1 MSDERRK
8 VMANT
13 FTFLNA
19 DLSVRFR
26 QPTGEK
32 RAIEGVDE
40 PNLLRSM
47 FPYHEVPKIT
57 FDPAP
62 EVPLDP
68 PDEIFMS
75 CTTFRDGQ
83 QARTPYT
90 VQQIVDL
97 YDMESRLS
105 GPNGVIRQSE
115 FFLYTEKDRDTVA
128 RVLALGR
135 RYPEVTS
142 WIRANKNDLKLVK
155 DVGLKETGILTSS
168 SDYHIFKK
176 LGLDRKKAADMY
188 LGVVRE
194 AVEAGIKPRCHL
206 EDLTRADIYGF
217 IVPFVQALMQIQE
230 DSGVPVK
237 VRLCDTMGWA
247 VPYPGA
253 SLPRSVAKLVHVL
266 VHECGVPKAQLG
278 WHGHNDFHKTLINAS
293 TAWLYGCADANGT
306 LLGIGERTGNTPIEG
321 LCVEY
326 AMLMGTPNGMDLRV
340 ITEIAEY
347 YRKEI
352 KEEIPIRTPLVGDEF
367 NTTAAGIHVDG
378 LMKDPE
384 IYNIFDTERLLNRP
398 VGVKINDKSGAAGVA
413 YWVNQH
419 LGLAGDER
427 LDKKHPAIMSIATW
441 VEMQYRQG
449 RTTAVASEEM
459 IEQIHEHLPE
469 YVGRGAL
476 SPSAAISS

>member
-1 MSDERRK
+1 
-8 VMANT
+8 MAKT
-13 FTFLNA
+13 FEFLNA
-19 DLSVRFR
+19 DPAVHVR

-32 RAIEGVDE
+32 HAIEQVDE

-62 EVPLDP
+62 EVALDP
-68 PDEIFMS
+68 PEELFIT

-83 QARTPYT
+83 QARIPYT

-97 YDMESRLS
+97 YAMESRLS

-115 FFLYTEKDRDTVA
+115 FFLYTERDRDAVA
-128 RVLALGR
+128 RVLALGQ

-155 DVGLKETGILTSS
+155 ELGLEETGMLTSS

-176 LGLDRKKAADMY
+176 LGLDRQKAADAY

-194 AVEAGIKPRCHL
+194 AIDAGIKPRCHL
-206 EDLTRADIYGF
+206 EDLTRADVYGF
-217 IVPFVQALMQIQE
+217 VVPFVQELMQIQE
-230 DSGVPVK
+230 DSGIPIK

-266 VHECGVPKAQLG
+266 VRECGVPKAQLE
-278 WHGHNDFHKTLINAS
+278 WHGHNDFYKTLINAS
-293 TAWLYGCADANGT
+293 TAWLFGCAGANGT

-347 YRKEI
+347 YRREL
-352 KEEIPIRTPLVGDEF
+352 KEEVPIRTPLVGDEF

-378 LMKDPE
+378 MMKDPE
-384 IYNIFDTERLLNRP
+384 IYNIFDTEALLNRP

-413 YWVNQH
+413 YWVNQC
-419 LGLAGDER
+419 LRLAGDEP
-427 LDKKHPAIMSIATW
+427 LDKKHPAIMRIAAW
-441 VEMQYRQG
+441 VDAQYRQG
-449 RTTAVASEEM
+449 RTTAIASEEM
-459 IEQIHEHLPE
+459 LELIHEHLPE
-469 YVGRGAL
+469 CVK
-476 SPSAAISS
+476 

>member
-1 MSDERRK
+1 
-8 VMANT
+8 MAKT
-13 FTFLNA
+13 FEFLKA
-19 DLSVRFR
+19 DRSVLFR
-26 QPTGEK
+26 QPTGER
-32 RAIEGVDE
+32 RAVEQVHK

-47 FPYHEVPKIT
+47 FPYHEVPKIA

-68 PDEIFMS
+68 PEEVFIT

-97 YDMESRLS
+97 YEMESRLS
-105 GPNGVIRQSE
+105 GPNGVIRQAE
-115 FFLYTEKDRDTVA
+115 FFLYTERDREAVE

-142 WIRANKNDLKLVK
+142 WIRANPRDLKLVK
-155 DVGLKETGILTSS
+155 ALGLNETGILTSS

-176 LGLDRKKAADMY
+176 LGLDRKKAAAMY
-188 LGVVRE
+188 LGVVRA
-194 AVEAGIKPRCHL
+194 AVEAGVTPRCHL

-217 IVPFVQALMQIQE
+217 IIPFVQELMKIQE
-230 DSGVPVK
+230 HSGVPVK

-253 SLPRSVAKLVHVL
+253 ALPRSVAKLVHVL
-266 VHECGVPKAQLG
+266 IRECGVPKGQLE

-293 TAWLYGCADANGT
+293 TAWLYGCAGANGT
-306 LLGIGERTGNTPIEG
+306 LLGIGERAGNTPIEG

-326 AMLMGTPNGMDLRV
+326 AMFMGSPNGMDLRV

-347 YRKEI
+347 YRQELKED
-352 KEEIPIRTPLVGDEF
+352 IPIRSPLVGEEF

-378 LMKDPE
+378 MMKDPE
-384 IYNIFDTERLLNRP
+384 IYNIFDTEALLNRP
-398 VGVKINDKSGAAGVA
+398 VGVKINDKSGVAGVA
-413 YWVNQH
+413 FWVNQY
-419 LGLAGDER
+419 LGLQDER
-427 LDKKHPAIMSIATW
+427 QVDKKHPAVIKIAAW
-441 VEMQYRQG
+441 VEEQYRQG
-449 RTTAVASEEM
+449 RTTAIASEEM
-459 IEQIHEHLPE
+459 IAQVNMHLPE
-469 YVGRGAL
+469 YGKYAC
-476 SPSAAISS
+476 STA

>member
-1 MSDERRK
+1 
-8 VMANT
+8 MANT
-13 FTFLNA
+13 FTFLKA
-19 DLSVRFR
+19 DPSVRFR
-26 QPTGEK
+26 QPTGER
-32 RAIEGVDE
+32 RAIEEVGE

-47 FPYHEVPKIT
+47 FPYHEVPKVP

-68 PDEIFMS
+68 PEEIFIT

-90 VQQIVDL
+90 VRQIVDL
-97 YDMESRLS
+97 YEMESRLG
-105 GPNGVIRQSE
+105 GPNGVIRQCE
-115 FFLYTEKDRDTVA
+115 FFLYTEKDREAVTQ
-128 RVLALGR
+128 VLALGR

-155 DVGLKETGILTSS
+155 DLGLSETGILTSS

-176 LGLDRKKAADMY
+176 LGLDRRKAADMY

-194 AVEAGIKPRCHL
+194 AVESGIGPRCHL

-217 IVPFVQALMQIQE
+217 IVPFVQHLMAIQE
-230 DSGVPVK
+230 DSGIPVK

-266 VHECGVPKAQLG
+266 IHECGVPKAQLE

-293 TAWLYGCADANGT
+293 TAWLYGCAGANGT

-326 AMLMGTPNGMDLRV
+326 AMLMGTPNGMDLPV
-340 ITEIAEY
+340 ITDIAEY
-347 YRKEI
+347 YRQEI

-378 LMKDPE
+378 MMKDPE
-384 IYNIFDTERLLNRP
+384 IYNIFDTEALLNRP
-398 VGVKINDKSGAAGVA
+398 IGVKINDKSGAAGLA
-413 YWVNQH
+413 YWINQH
-419 LGLAGDER
+419 LGLAGEAQ
-427 LDKKHPAIMSIATW
+427 LDKKHPAVIEIAAW
-441 VEMQYRQG
+441 VDAQYRQG
-449 RTTAVASEEM
+449 RTTAIASEEM
-459 IEQIHEHLPE
+459 IELIRQHLPE
-469 YVGRGAL
+469 Y
-476 SPSAAISS
+476 ISRSG

>member
-1 MSDERRK
+1 MSKRFE
-8 VMANT
+8 
-13 FTFLNA
+13 FLPA
-19 DLSVRFR
+19 DPSVLFR
-26 QPTGEK
+26 QPTRET
-32 RAIEGVDE
+32 RAIEAVDT

-47 FPYHEVPKIT
+47 FPYHDVPKIT

-68 PDEIFMS
+68 PQEIFIT
-75 CTTFRDGQ
+75 CTSFRDGQ
-83 QARTPYT
+83 QARMPYT
-90 VQQIVDL
+90 VRQIVDL
-97 YDMESRLS
+97 YEMESRLS

-115 FFLYTEKDRDTVA
+115 FFLYTEKDREAVEQ
-128 RVLALGR
+128 VLALGR

-142 WIRANKNDLKLVK
+142 WIRANTNDLKLVI
-155 DVGLKETGILTSS
+155 DLALRETGILTSS

-176 LGLDRKKAADMY
+176 LGLDRRKAADLY
-188 LGVVRE
+188 LGVVRA
-194 AVEAGIKPRCHL
+194 AVESGIRPRCHL

-217 IVPFVQALMQIQE
+217 IVPFVQQLMAIQE

-266 VHECGVPKAQLG
+266 IHECGVPKAQLE
-278 WHGHNDFHKTLINAS
+278 WHGHNDFHKTVINAS
-293 TAWLYGCADANGT
+293 TAWVYGCAGANGT

-326 AMLMGTPNGMDLRV
+326 AMLMGTANGMDLRV
-340 ITEIAEY
+340 ITEIADY
-347 YRKEI
+347 YRREI

-378 LMKDPE
+378 MMKDPE
-384 IYNIFDTERLLNRP
+384 IYNIFDTEALLNRP

-413 YWVNQH
+413 FWVNQA
-419 LGLAGDER
+419 LGLAGDEC
-427 LDKKHPAIMSIATW
+427 LDKRHPAIMNIAAW
-441 VEMQYRQG
+441 VDTQYRQG
-449 RTTAVASEEM
+449 RTTAIASEEM
-459 IEQIHEHLPE
+459 LELIHEHLPE
-469 YVGRGAL
+469 RVK
-476 SPSAAISS
+476 

>member
-1 MSDERRK
+1 MTK
-8 VMANT
+8 T
-13 FTFLNA
+13 FEFLKA
-19 DLSVRFR
+19 DPAVHFR
-26 QPTGEK
+26 QPTGQK
-32 RAIEGVDE
+32 RTIAQVDE

-57 FDPAP
+57 FDAAQ
-62 EVPLDP
+62 EVALDP
-68 PDEIFMS
+68 PQEIFIT

-90 VQQIVDL
+90 VQQVVDL
-97 YDMESRLS
+97 YEMESRLS
-105 GPNGVIRQSE
+105 GPHGVIRQSE
-115 FFLYTEKDRDTVA
+115 FFLYTDKDREAVA

-155 DVGLKETGILTSS
+155 GLGLRETGILTSS

-176 LGLDRKKAADMY
+176 LGLDRSKAADVY

-194 AVEAGIKPRCHL
+194 AVGAGIKPRCHL

-217 IVPFVQALMQIQE
+217 IVPFVQELMQIQR
-230 DSGVPVK
+230 DSGIPVK

-266 VHECGVPKAQLG
+266 IHECGVPKAQLE
-278 WHGHNDFHKTLINAS
+278 WHGHNDFYKTLINAS
-293 TAWLYGCADANGT
+293 TAWLYGCAGANGT

-347 YRKEI
+347 YRREI
-352 KEEIPIRTPLVGDEF
+352 KEEIPVRTPLVGDEF
-367 NTTAAGIHVDG
+367 NTTAAGIHADG

-413 YWVNQH
+413 YWVNQY
-419 LGLAGDER
+419 LGLAGDEQ
-427 LDKKHPAIMSIATW
+427 LDKRHPAIMNIAAW
-441 VEMQYRQG
+441 VDAQYHHG
-449 RTTAVASEEM
+449 RTTAIASEEM
-459 IEQIHEHLPE
+459 IELIREHLPG
-469 YVGRGAL
+469 YL
-476 SPSAAISS
+476 SPDGRSLSAAISS

>member
-1 MSDERRK
+1 MTKAFE
-8 VMANT
+8 
-13 FTFLNA
+13 LLPA
-19 DLSVRFR
+19 DPAVCFR
-26 QPTGEK
+26 QPTGEEHV
-32 RAIEGVDE
+32 IEPVDE

-47 FPYHEVPKIT
+47 FPYHQVPKIT
-57 FDPAP
+57 FEPAP
-62 EVPLDP
+62 EVTLDP
-68 PDEIFMS
+68 PEESFVT

-97 YDMESRLS
+97 YEMESRLS
-105 GPNGVIRQSE
+105 GPNGVIRQCE
-115 FFLYTEKDRDTVA
+115 FFLYTEKDREAVA

-142 WIRANKNDLKLVK
+142 WIRAHKNDLKLVREL
-155 DVGLKETGILTSS
+155 GLGETGILTSS

-176 LGLDRKKAADMY
+176 LGLDRNKAADMY

-194 AVEAGIKPRCHL
+194 AIDAGIRPRCHL

-217 IVPFVQALMQIQE
+217 VVPFVQDLMQIQQ
-230 DSGVPVK
+230 DSGIPVK

-266 VHECGVPKAQLG
+266 RHECGVPSAQLE
-278 WHGHNDFHKTLINAS
+278 WHGHNDFYKTLINAS
-293 TAWLYGCADANGT
+293 TAWLYGCAGANGT

-326 AMLMGTPNGMDLRV
+326 AMLMGTPHGMDLRV

-347 YRKEI
+347 YRRAL
-352 KEEIPIRTPLVGDEF
+352 KEEVPARTPLVGDEF

-378 LMKDPE
+378 MMKDPE
-384 IYNIFDTERLLNRP
+384 IYNIFDTKALLNRP

-419 LGLAGDER
+419 LGLAGGAQ
-427 LDKKHPAIMSIATW
+427 LDKKHPAIVNIAAW
-441 VEMQYRQG
+441 VDAQYRQG
-449 RTTAVASEEM
+449 RTTAIASEEM
-459 IEQIHEHLPE
+459 LELLSKQLPE
-469 YVGRGAL
+469 CVK
-476 SPSAAISS
+476 

>member
-1 MSDERRK
+1 MTT
-8 VMANT
+8 T
-13 FTFLNA
+13 FEFLKA
-19 DLSVRFR
+19 DPSVRFC
-26 QPTGEK
+26 QPTGGR
-32 RAIEGVDE
+32 RAIEQVNE

-47 FPYHEVPKIT
+47 FPYHEVPKIA
-57 FDPAP
+57 FDPTP
-62 EVPLDP
+62 EVPLDA
-68 PDEIFMS
+68 PDEIFIT

-97 YDMESRLS
+97 YEMESRLS
-105 GPNGVIRQSE
+105 GPHGVIRQSE
-115 FFLYTEKDRDTVA
+115 FFLYTEKDRDAVA

-155 DVGLKETGILTSS
+155 DLGLGETGILTSS

-176 LGLDRKKAADMY
+176 LGLDRKKAADIY

-194 AVEAGIKPRCHL
+194 AVESGIKPRCHL

-217 IVPFVQALMQIQE
+217 IVPFVQELMQIQA
-230 DSGVPVK
+230 DSAIPVK

-266 VHECGVPKAQLG
+266 VHDCGVPKAQLE
-278 WHGHNDFHKTLINAS
+278 WHGHNDFHKTLINAC
-293 TAWLYGCADANGT
+293 TAWLYGCAGANGT

-326 AMLMGTPNGMDLRV
+326 AMLMGTPNGMDLPV
-340 ITEIAEY
+340 ITEIADY
-347 YRKEI
+347 YRREI
-352 KEEIPIRTPLVGDEF
+352 KEDIPIRTPLVGDEF

-384 IYNIFDTERLLNRP
+384 IYNIFDTEALLKRP
-398 VGVKINDKSGAAGVA
+398 VGVKISDKSGAAGVA
-413 YWVNQH
+413 YWVNQY
-419 LGLAGDER
+419 LALVGEKQ
-427 LDKKHPAIMSIATW
+427 LDKKHPAVMHMAAW
-441 VEMQYRQG
+441 VDEQYRQG
-449 RTTAVASEEM
+449 RTTAIASEEM
-459 IEQIHEHLPE
+459 LELLHAYLPG
-469 YVGRGAL
+469 YVN
-476 SPSAAISS
+476 

>member
-1 MSDERRK
+1 MT
-8 VMANT
+8 NT
-13 FTFLNA
+13 LKLMPA
-19 DLSVRFR
+19 DQHVLF
-26 QPTGEK
+26 QKPTGTK
-32 RAIEGVDE
+32 RVIAQVSE

-47 FPYHEVPKIT
+47 FPYHEVPKIV

-68 PDEIFMS
+68 PEELLIT

-97 YDMESRLS
+97 YGMASRLS
-105 GPNGVIRQSE
+105 GPQGVLRQCE
-115 FFLYTEKDRDTVA
+115 FFLYSDKDRQAVE
-128 RVLALGR
+128 RVLALGH

-142 WIRANKNDLKLVK
+142 WIRANQNDLKLVK
-155 DVGLKETGILTSS
+155 ELALRETGILTSC

-176 LGLDRKKAADMY
+176 LGLDRTRAAAIY
-188 LGVVRE
+188 LEVVCE
-194 AVEAGIKPRCHL
+194 AVEAGITPRCHL

-217 IVPFVQALMQIQE
+217 VVPFVQALMEIQR
-230 DSGVPVK
+230 DSGIPVK

-247 VPYPGA
+247 VPYAGA
-253 SLPRSVAKLVHVL
+253 ALPRSVSKLVHVM
-266 VHECGVPKAQLG
+266 VHECGVPKAQLE

-293 TAWLYGCADANGT
+293 TAWLYGCAGANGT

-340 ITEIAEY
+340 ITDIAEY
-347 YRKEI
+347 YRREI
-352 KEEIPIRTPLVGDEF
+352 KEDIPLRTPLVGAEF

-384 IYNIFDTERLLNRP
+384 IYNIFDTEALLNRP

-413 YWVNQH
+413 YWVDQY
-419 LGLAGDER
+419 LQLPKDR
-427 LDKKHPAIMSIATW
+427 QVDKKHPAILKIASW
-441 VEMQYRQG
+441 VEAQFQQG
-449 RTTAVASEEM
+449 RTTAIASEEM
-459 IEQIHEHLPE
+459 IEQVRQHLPAYLPE
-469 YVGRGAL
+469 EGQR
-476 SPSAAISS
+476 SSAAMPA

>member
-1 MSDERRK
+1 MTK
-8 VMANT
+8 T
-13 FTFLNA
+13 FEFLNA
-19 DLSVRFR
+19 DSAVHFR
-26 QPTGEK
+26 QPR
-32 RAIEGVDE
+32 RAQQAIQQVDE

-47 FPYHEVPKIT
+47 FPYHEAPKIT

-62 EVPLDP
+62 EVSLDP
-68 PDEIFMS
+68 PDELFIT
-75 CTTFRDGQ
+75 CTSFRDGQ
-83 QARTPYT
+83 QARPPYT

-97 YDMESRLS
+97 YEMESRLS

-115 FFLYTEKDRDTVA
+115 FFLYTEKDREAVA
-128 RVLALGR
+128 RVLGLGR

-142 WIRANKNDLKLVK
+142 WIRANSNDLKLVK
-155 DVGLKETGILTSS
+155 DVGLQETGILTSS

-176 LGLDRKKAADMY
+176 LGLNRQKAADLY
-188 LGVVRE
+188 LGMVRA

-217 IVPFVQALMQIQE
+217 IVPFVQQLMAIQQ
-230 DSGVPVK
+230 DSGIPVK

-253 SLPRSVAKLVHVL
+253 SLPRSVAKLVHVMI
-266 VHECGVPKAQLG
+266 HECGVPKAQLE

-293 TAWLYGCADANGT
+293 AAWLYGCAGANGT

-347 YRKEI
+347 YRQEI
-352 KEEIPIRTPLVGDEF
+352 SEEIPIRAPLVGDEC

-378 LMKDPE
+378 MMKDPE
-384 IYNIFDTERLLNRP
+384 IYNIFDTEALLNRP

-413 YWVNQH
+413 YWVNH
-419 LGLAGDER
+419 YLGLSGEVQ
-427 LDKKHPAIMSIATW
+427 LDKKHPAIMNIAAS
-441 VEMQYRQG
+441 VDAQYRQG
-449 RTTAVASEEM
+449 RTTAIASEEM
-459 IEQIHEHLPE
+459 IALIHEYLPE
-469 YVGRGAL
+469 YVGRDRRGLA
-476 SPSAAISS
+476 AAIPS

>member
-1 MSDERRK
+1 MTR
-8 VMANT
+8 T
-13 FTFLNA
+13 FELLPA
-19 DLSVRFR
+19 DPAVHLRA
-26 QPTGEK
+26 PTGEK
-32 RAIEGVDE
+32 RAIEQVDE

-47 FPYHEVPKIT
+47 FPYSEVPKIT
-57 FDPAP
+57 FDSAPEVALDPAP
-62 EVPLDP
+62 E
-68 PDEIFMS
+68 IFIT

-90 VQQIVDL
+90 AQQIVDL
-97 YDMESRLS
+97 YAMESRLS
-105 GPNGVIRQSE
+105 GPQAVIRQSE
-115 FFLYTEKDRDTVA
+115 FFLYTEKDRDAVA

-142 WIRANKNDLKLVK
+142 WIRANTNDLKLVK
-155 DVGLKETGILTSS
+155 DLGLGETGILTSS

-176 LGLDRKKAADMY
+176 LGLDRQKAAAVY

-194 AVEAGIKPRCHL
+194 AIAAGIKPRCHL

-217 IVPFVQALMQIQE
+217 VVPFVQQLMQLQQ
-230 DSGVPVK
+230 DSGMPVK
-237 VRLCDTMGWA
+237 IRLCDTMGWA

-253 SLPRSVAKLVHVL
+253 ALPRSVAKLVQVMIRD
-266 VHECGVPKAQLG
+266 CGVPKEHLE

-293 TAWLYGCADANGT
+293 TAWLYGCAGANGT

-326 AMLMGTPNGMDLRV
+326 AMLMGSPNGMDLAV

-347 YRKEI
+347 YQRALG
-352 KEEIPIRTPLVGDEF
+352 EEISVRTPLVGDEF

-384 IYNIFDTERLLNRP
+384 IYNIFDTEALLHRP

-419 LGLAGDER
+419 LHLSSAEQ
-427 LDKKHPAIMSIATW
+427 LDKKHPAVVNMAAW
-441 VEMQYRQG
+441 VETQYRQG
-449 RTTAVASEEM
+449 RTTAIASEEM
-459 IEQIHEHLPE
+459 LQLIHEYLPE
-469 YVGRGAL
+469 YVNRRGERL
-476 SPSAAISS
+476 SVPLPA

>member
-1 MSDERRK
+1 MTKPFE
-8 VMANT
+8 
-13 FTFLNA
+13 FLPA
-19 DLSVRFR
+19 DPAVRFR
-26 QPTGEK
+26 QPMGEK
-32 RAIEGVDE
+32 RAIEPVGE

-57 FDPAP
+57 FDSTP
-62 EVPLDP
+62 EMALDP
-68 PDEIFMS
+68 AQEMFIT

-83 QARTPYT
+83 QARMPYT

-97 YDMESRLS
+97 YEMESRLS

-115 FFLYTEKDRDTVA
+115 FFLYTEKDREAVM

-142 WIRANKNDLKLVK
+142 WIRAHTNDLKLVK
-155 DVGLKETGILTSS
+155 GLGLGETGILTSS

-176 LGLDRKKAADMY
+176 LGLDRQKAADVY

-194 AVEAGIKPRCHL
+194 AIAAGIKPRCHL

-217 IVPFVQALMQIQE
+217 IVPFVQQLMHIQQ
-230 DSGVPVK
+230 DSGIPVK
-237 VRLCDTMGWA
+237 IRLCDTMGWA
-247 VPYPGA
+247 VPYPRA
-253 SLPRSVAKLVHVL
+253 SLPRSVAKLVQVMI
-266 VHECGVPKAQLG
+266 HECGVPKAQLE

-293 TAWLYGCADANGT
+293 TAWLYGCAAANGT
-306 LLGIGERTGNTPIEG
+306 LLGIGERAGNTPIEG

-347 YRKEI
+347 YRREI
-352 KEEIPIRTPLVGDEF
+352 KEEIPSRTPLVGDEF

-378 LMKDPE
+378 MMKDPE
-384 IYNIFDTERLLNRP
+384 IYNIFDTEALLNRP

-419 LGLAGDER
+419 LELAGDEQ
-427 LDKKHPAIMSIATW
+427 LDKKHPAVVNIAAW
-441 VEMQYRQG
+441 VEAQYRQG
-449 RTTAVASEEM
+449 RTTAIASEEM
-459 IEQIHEHLPE
+459 LELIQEHLPE
-469 YVGRGAL
+469 YVNRGGGRL
-476 SPSAAISS
+476 SAALPA

>member
-1 MSDERRK
+1 MTK
-8 VMANT
+8 T
-13 FTFLNA
+13 FEVLNVDPSA
-19 DLSVRFR
+19 RFR
-26 QPTGEK
+26 QPTRAK
-32 RAIEGVDE
+32 RAIEQVDA

-57 FDPAP
+57 FDPAQ
-62 EVPLDP
+62 EVALDP
-68 PDEIFMS
+68 PEEIFIT

-83 QARTPYT
+83 QARQPYT

-105 GPNGVIRQSE
+105 GPHGVIRQSE
-115 FFLYTEKDRDTVA
+115 FFLYSEKDRDAVA
-128 RVLALGR
+128 QVLALGR

-142 WIRANKNDLKLVK
+142 WIRANKPDLKLVK
-155 DVGLKETGILTSS
+155 DLGLRETGILTSS

-176 LGLDRKKAADMY
+176 LGLDRQQAADVY

-217 IVPFVQALMQIQE
+217 VVPFVQQLMAIQAQ
-230 DSGVPVK
+230 SGVPVK

-247 VPYPGA
+247 VPYSGA
-253 SLPRSVAKLVHVL
+253 SLPRSVAKLVQVL
-266 VHECGVPKAQLG
+266 IRECGVPKAQLE
-278 WHGHNDFHKTLINAS
+278 WHGHNDFYKTLINAS
-293 TAWLYGCADANGT
+293 TAWLYGCAGANGT

-340 ITEIAEY
+340 ITEVAEY
-347 YRKEI
+347 YRSEI
-352 KEEIPIRTPLVGDEF
+352 KEGIPIRTPLVGDEF

-378 LMKDPE
+378 MMKDPD

-413 YWVNQH
+413 YWVNRYLS
-419 LGLAGDER
+419 LGGDEQ
-427 LDKKHPAIMSIATW
+427 LDKKHPAIMNIAAW
-441 VEMQYRQG
+441 VDAQYRQG
-449 RTTAVASEEM
+449 RKTAIASEEM
-459 IEQIHEHLPE
+459 RKLISEYLPE
-469 YVGRGAL
+469 YVSRGGPRLAAVL
-476 SPSAAISS
+476 SS

>member
-1 MSDERRK
+1 MSNSFELLK
-8 VMANT
+8 
-13 FTFLNA
+13 A
-19 DLSVRFR
+19 DPSVLFR

-32 RAIEGVDE
+32 RAITEVDE

-47 FPYHEVPKIT
+47 FPYHEVPKVT

-62 EVPLDP
+62 EVPLDL
-68 PDEIFMS
+68 PDEIFIT

-90 VQQIVDL
+90 VQQVVDL
-97 YDMESRLS
+97 YDMQSRLS

-115 FFLYTEKDRDTVA
+115 FFLYSDKDREAVE

-142 WIRANKNDLKLVK
+142 WIRAHRNDLRWVK
-155 DVGLKETGILTSS
+155 DLGLPETGILTSS

-176 LGLDRKKAADMY
+176 LGLDRRKAADMY

-194 AVEAGIKPRCHL
+194 AVASGIRPRCHL

-217 IVPFVQALMQIQE
+217 IVPFVQELMAIQE
-230 DSGVPVK
+230 ASGIPVK

-247 VPYPGA
+247 VPYAGA

-266 VHECGVPKAQLG
+266 VHDCGVPKAQLE
-278 WHGHNDFHKTLINAS
+278 WHGHNDFHKTLVNAS
-293 TAWLYGCADANGT
+293 TAWLYGCAGANGT

-326 AMLMGTPNGMDLRV
+326 AMLMGTTNGMDLRV

-347 YRKEI
+347 YRRELG
-352 KEEIPIRTPLVGDEF
+352 EEIPIRSPLVGDEF

-378 LMKDPE
+378 MMKDPE
-384 IYNIFDTERLLNRP
+384 IYNIFDTEALLNRP
-398 VGVKINDKSGAAGVA
+398 VGVKINDKSGAAGLA
-413 YWVNQH
+413 YWINQY
-419 LGLAGDER
+419 LGLTGEAQ
-427 LDKKHPAIMSIATW
+427 LDKKHPAVSAIAAW
-441 VEMQYRQG
+441 VEAQYRQG
-449 RTTAVASEEM
+449 RTTAIASEEM
-459 IEQIHEHLPE
+459 IGLIHEHLPQ
-469 YVGRGAL
+469 YIHRGSAEV
-476 SPSAAISS
+476 SAALPS

>member
-1 MSDERRK
+1 MSK
-8 VMANT
+8 A
-13 FTFLNA
+13 FAFLQA
-19 DLSVRFR
+19 DPSVLFR
-26 QPTGEK
+26 QPTREK
-32 RAIEGVDE
+32 HAIEAVDA

-47 FPYHEVPKIT
+47 FPYHDVPKIT

-68 PDEIFMS
+68 PEEIFIT
-75 CTTFRDGQ
+75 CTSFRDGQ

-90 VQQIVDL
+90 VRQIVDL
-97 YDMESRLS
+97 YEMESRLS

-115 FFLYTEKDRDTVA
+115 FFLYTEKDRQAVEQ
-128 RVLALGR
+128 VLALGR

-142 WIRANKNDLKLVK
+142 WVRANANDLKQVTDL
-155 DVGLKETGILTSS
+155 GLRETGILTSS

-176 LGLDRKKAADMY
+176 LGLDRRKAADLY
-188 LGVVRE
+188 LGVVRA
-194 AVEAGIKPRCHL
+194 AVESGIRPRCHL

-217 IVPFVQALMQIQE
+217 IVPFVQHLMAIQE

-266 VHECGVPKAQLG
+266 THECGVPKAQLE
-278 WHGHNDFHKTLINAS
+278 WHGHNDFHKTLVNAS
-293 TAWLYGCADANGT
+293 TAWVYGCAGANGT

-340 ITEIAEY
+340 ITEIADY
-347 YRKEI
+347 YRREI
-352 KEEIPIRTPLVGDEF
+352 KEEIPVRTPLVGDEF

-378 LMKDPE
+378 MMKDPE
-384 IYNIFDTERLLNRP
+384 IYNIFDTEALLNRP
-398 VGVKINDKSGAAGVA
+398 VGVKINDKSGAAGLA
-413 YWVNQH
+413 YWVNH
-419 LGLAGDER
+419 YLGLTGEAR
-427 LDKKHPAIMSIATW
+427 LDKKHPAVIAMAAW
-441 VEMQYRQG
+441 VEAQYRQG
-449 RTTAVASEEM
+449 RTTAIASEEM
-459 IEQIHEHLPE
+459 LGLIREHLPTH
-469 YVGRGAL
+469 VRGREPEVAATL
-476 SPSAAISS
+476 PS

>member
-1 MSDERRK
+1 MTK
-8 VMANT
+8 T
-13 FTFLNA
+13 FEFLPA
-19 DLSVRFR
+19 DPAVRFR
-26 QPTGEK
+26 QPPGTK
-32 RAIEGVDE
+32 RAIEQVDE

-47 FPYHEVPKIT
+47 FPYHEVPKVT
-57 FDPAP
+57 FDSNP
-62 EVPLDP
+62 EVALDP
-68 PDEIFMS
+68 PQVIFIT

-115 FFLYTEKDRDTVA
+115 FFLYTEKDRDAVM

-135 RYPEVTS
+135 RFPEVTS
-142 WIRANKNDLKLVK
+142 WIRANTNDLKLVK
-155 DVGLKETGILTSS
+155 DLGLRETGILTSS

-176 LGLDRKKAADMY
+176 LGLDRQKAADVY

-194 AVEAGIKPRCHL
+194 AIAAGIKPRCHL

-217 IVPFVQALMQIQE
+217 IVPFVQHLMQIQQ
-230 DSGVPVK
+230 DSGIPVK
-237 VRLCDTMGWA
+237 IRLCDTMGWA

-253 SLPRSVAKLVHVL
+253 SLPRSVAKLVHVMI
-266 VHECGVPKAQLG
+266 HECGVPRAQLE

-293 TAWLYGCADANGT
+293 TAWLYGCAGANGT

-347 YRKEI
+347 YRREI

-378 LMKDPE
+378 MMKDPE
-384 IYNIFDTERLLNRP
+384 IYNIFDTETLLNRP

-419 LGLAGDER
+419 LRLAGDEQ
-427 LDKKHPAIMSIATW
+427 LDKKHPAVVNIATW
-441 VEMQYRQG
+441 VEAQYRQG
-449 RTTAVASEEM
+449 RTTAIASEEM
-459 IEQIHEHLPE
+459 LELINQHLLE
-469 YVGRGAL
+469 YVTRGGRSL
-476 SPSAAISS
+476 SAAIPT

>member
-1 MSDERRK
+1 MPK
-8 VMANT
+8 VFELLPANP
-13 FTFLNA
+13 A
-19 DLSVRFR
+19 VCFR

-32 RAIEGVDE
+32 RAIEQVDE

-47 FPYHEVPKIT
+47 FPYHQVPKIT

-62 EVPLDP
+62 EVALDP
-68 PDEIFMS
+68 PEEIFIT

-115 FFLYTEKDRDTVA
+115 FFLYTERDREAVA

-155 DVGLKETGILTSS
+155 ELGLNETGMLTSS

-176 LGLDRKKAADMY
+176 LGLDRKKAADIY
-188 LGVVRE
+188 LEVVRE
-194 AVEAGIKPRCHL
+194 AIDAGIKPRCHL
-206 EDLTRADIYGF
+206 EDLTRADVYGF
-217 IVPFVQALMQIQE
+217 VVPFVQELMQIQK
-230 DSGVPVK
+230 DSGIPIK

-266 VHECGVPKAQLG
+266 LHECDVPKAQLE
-278 WHGHNDFHKTLINAS
+278 WHGHNDFYKTLINAS
-293 TAWLYGCADANGT
+293 TAWLYGCAGANGT

-326 AMLMGTPNGMDLRV
+326 AMLMGTPNDMDLRV

-347 YRKEI
+347 YRREL
-352 KEEIPIRTPLVGDEF
+352 KEEVPTRTPLVGDEF

-378 LMKDPE
+378 MMKDPE
-384 IYNIFDTERLLNRP
+384 IYNIFDTEALLNRP
-398 VGVKINDKSGAAGVA
+398 VGIKINDKSGAAGVA
-413 YWVNQH
+413 YWVNQF
-419 LGLAGDER
+419 LGFAGDEQ
-427 LDKKHPAIMSIATW
+427 LDKKHPAIMHIAAW
-441 VEMQYRQG
+441 VDAQYRQG
-449 RTTAVASEEM
+449 RTTAIASEEM
-459 IEQIHEHLPE
+459 LELIHKHLPE
-469 YVGRGAL
+469 CVK
-476 SPSAAISS
+476 

>member
-1 MSDERRK
+1 MT
-8 VMANT
+8 NT
-13 FTFLNA
+13 FTLLPA
-19 DLSVRFR
+19 DQQALFR

-32 RAIEGVDE
+32 RLVEQVSE

-47 FPYHEVPKIT
+47 FPYHEVPKIV

-68 PDEIFMS
+68 AQELLIT

-83 QARTPYT
+83 QARMPYT

-97 YDMESRLS
+97 YDLESRLS
-105 GPNGVIRQSE
+105 GPHGVIRQCE
-115 FFLYTEKDRDTVA
+115 FFLYSTKDRQAVE

-142 WIRANKNDLKLVK
+142 WIRAHKNDLELVK
-155 DVGLKETGILTSS
+155 ALELKETGILTSC

-176 LGLDRKKAADMY
+176 LGLDRSKAAATY

-194 AVEAGIKPRCHL
+194 AVEAGIAPRCHL

-217 IVPFVQALMQIQE
+217 VVPFVQDLMEIQR
-230 DSGVPVK
+230 DSGIPVK

-247 VPYPGA
+247 VSYPGA
-253 SLPRSVAKLVHVL
+253 ALPRSVAKLAHVMVHD
-266 VHECGVPKAQLG
+266 CGVPKAQLE
-278 WHGHNDFHKTLINAS
+278 WHGHNDFHKTLSNAS
-293 TAWLYGCADANGT
+293 TAWLYGCAGANGT

-340 ITEIAEY
+340 ITDIAEY
-347 YRKEI
+347 YRRELA
-352 KEEIPIRTPLVGDEF
+352 EDIPIRTPLVGDEF

-384 IYNIFDTERLLNRP
+384 IYNIFDTEALLNRP

-413 YWVNQH
+413 YWVNQY
-419 LGLAGDER
+419 LRLPMDR
-427 LDKKHPAIMSIATW
+427 PLDKKHPAILNIAAW
-441 VEMQYRQG
+441 VEAQYQQG
-449 RTTAVASEEM
+449 RTTAIATDEM
-459 IEQIHEHLPE
+459 IEQIRRHLPE
-469 YVGRGAL
+469 CL
-476 SPSAAISS
+476 SPVDRELSAGIPG